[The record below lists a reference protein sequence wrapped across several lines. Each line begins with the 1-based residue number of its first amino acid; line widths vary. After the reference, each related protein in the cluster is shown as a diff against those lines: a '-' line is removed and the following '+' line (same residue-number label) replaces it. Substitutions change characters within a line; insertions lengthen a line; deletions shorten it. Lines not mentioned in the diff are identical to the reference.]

1 MAMISGLVNL
11 TTTLKK
17 GPMCQLGV
25 LLVQYSGSMCRVG
38 KDSLVKKGAQRCNVW
53 LFWPGLVVPLPA
65 PPKHPPILSTILTNL
80 PEVFP
85 STTQLQTKT
94 PPKRRI

>member
-38 KDSLVKKGAQRCNVW
+38 KDSLVKKEMRCD
-53 LFWPGLVVPLPA
+53 
-65 PPKHPPILSTILTNL
+65 
-80 PEVFP
+80 E
-85 STTQLQTKT
+85 
-94 PPKRRI
+94 RRNYTEM

>member
-17 GPMCQLGV
+17 GSMCQLGV

-38 KDSLVKKGAQRCNVW
+38 KDSLVKKEMRCD
-53 LFWPGLVVPLPA
+53 
-65 PPKHPPILSTILTNL
+65 
-80 PEVFP
+80 E
-85 STTQLQTKT
+85 
-94 PPKRRI
+94 RRNYTEM